1 MNPSLT
7 WFSYQHWSPALFLV
21 WWCRSFFSCY
31 LWNIC
36 LLLQIIFLPQ
46 SFHVMQICWNIFLVE
61 KQTVNI
67 FLTLK
72 YPSSEPW
79 KWSFHSDAPVHHHKN
94 WTMCSYQTQVILD
107 SLWICEVLSQSKSKS
122 KSKVQSWKD
131 LEWLYSAVVPPTT
144 QTFLSNQTSNW
155 AQIFTVD
162 FTEIDWS

>member
-21 WWCRSFFSCY
+21 WWCRSFSSCS

-107 SLWICEVLSQSKSKS
+107 SLWISKYFAFIM
-122 KSKVQSWKD
+122 QTWKRHHVGQMVFK
-131 LEWLYSAVVPPTT
+131 LIRKAFVE
-144 QTFLSNQTSNW
+144 
-155 AQIFTVD
+155 
-162 FTEIDWS
+162 

>member
-107 SLWICEVLSQSKSKS
+107 CLWISKYFAFIMQTRVGLDFVTILSRILKQFIILIKESDFNLNQFVL
-122 KSKVQSWKD
+122 
-131 LEWLYSAVVPPTT
+131 AM
-144 QTFLSNQTSNW
+144 
-155 AQIFTVD
+155 
-162 FTEIDWS
+162 